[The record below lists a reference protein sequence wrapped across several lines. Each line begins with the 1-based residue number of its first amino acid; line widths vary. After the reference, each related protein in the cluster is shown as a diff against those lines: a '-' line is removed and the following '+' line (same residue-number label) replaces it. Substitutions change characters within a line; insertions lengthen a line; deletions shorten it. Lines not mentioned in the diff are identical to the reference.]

1 MCSAAQHGSCKM
13 QACGAA
19 HLRAADMLR
28 AATLPLT
35 HVASG
40 WRSQADGGRGVKV
53 LSARKGGPAALAGIG
68 SQHYVQ
74 KIGGTFISTNLVFEN
89 EVSTARL
96 WTRMPVHP
104 HRRWNYRPPSLP
116 NSLADP
122 RAALALAL
130 CEYSAALVAS
140 TARPHQMPLKC
151 LLASKTSEST
161 PESLL
166 PAAGSAYSVEH
177 LRTVR
182 AIGCPERCANFDS

>member
-1 MCSAAQHGSCKM
+1 MCSAAQHGLCKM
-13 QACGAA
+13 HACSAA
-19 HLRAADMLR
+19 HLHAADMLR

-40 WRSQADGGRGVKV
+40 WWSQADGGRGVKV

-104 HRRWNYRPPSLP
+104 HRRCNYRPPSLP

-122 RAALALAL
+122 SAALA
-130 CEYSAALVAS
+130 VA
-140 TARPHQMPLKC
+140 TL
-151 LLASKTSEST
+151 
-161 PESLL
+161 
-166 PAAGSAYSVEH
+166 
-177 LRTVR
+177 
-182 AIGCPERCANFDS
+182 